1 MRYVLTQDKD
11 WFAVIQDGWKAH
23 GVGATLVTTLPET
36 GRAPADA
43 RSILIDQSF
52 WEEERAGLTQL
63 VESAKGGEIPVFFL
77 VSETTPGLRERAF
90 RQGADEVLIRSD
102 VIAATAEGEALCRR
116 FEIQFWGARGTLP
129 VSGLQTLKYG
139 GSTSSL
145 GLRFGLDRQF
155 VFDAGTG
162 LRNFS
167 NHLGRHA
174 GGEFKGRILITHP
187 HWDHLNCLPFFMP
200 FYNPESQIHLMG
212 PPQGDLS
219 FKAILDGQMNGVYFP
234 IGTDCFRADVT
245 YEDLMPGRYL
255 LDGIAVSALQ
265 LDHPGTCLGYRVD
278 FKGRSVA
285 YITDNELGAR
295 DATDPYM
302 EVLTAFLHE
311 VDVLIHDC
319 SYFDDEY
326 PRRESWGHSSIGQ
339 VVQLA
344 ELSKVKQLFLFHH
357 DPEHEDRDIDRK
369 QVEAEAVMA
378 RLGSQFTCFT
388 AKEGDRFDLQSLL
401 LLDPVV

>member
-1 MRYVLTQDKD
+1 MRYVLTHDED
-11 WFAVIQDGWKAH
+11 WFSDIQAGWNAQ
-23 GVGATLVTTLPET
+23 GEGASLVPAIPNTEW
-36 GRAPADA
+36 APADA
-43 RSILIDQSF
+43 RSILLDQSF
-52 WEEERAGLTQL
+52 WSEAQASVSVLTKAAHAL
-63 VESAKGGEIPVFFL
+63 GIPIIFIIN
-77 VSETTPGLRERAF
+77 EDAPGLIDDAF
-90 RQGADEVLIRSD
+90 RLGADEVLTKFE
-102 VIAATAEGEALCRR
+102 VMEATTEAEALYRR

-129 VSGLQTLKYG
+129 VSGPQTLKYG

-145 GLRFGLDRQF
+145 GLRFGLNRQF

-174 GGEFKGRILITHP
+174 GGQFKGRILITHP

-245 YEDLMPGRYL
+245 YGDLKPGQYL
-255 LDGIAVSALQ
+255 LDGISVSALQ

-295 DATDPYM
+295 DATDPYI
-302 EVLTAFLHE
+302 ETLTAFLDG

-344 ELSKVKQLFLFHH
+344 EFSKVRQLFLFHH
-357 DPEHEDRDIDRK
+357 DPEHEDQDIDRK
-369 QVEAEAVMA
+369 QVEAEAVMS
-378 RLGSQFTCFT
+378 RLGSRFTCHT